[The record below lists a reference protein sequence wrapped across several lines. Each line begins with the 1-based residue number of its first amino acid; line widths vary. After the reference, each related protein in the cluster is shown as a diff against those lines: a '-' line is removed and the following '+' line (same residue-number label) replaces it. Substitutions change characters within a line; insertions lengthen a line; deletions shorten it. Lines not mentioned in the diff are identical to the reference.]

1 MRHIHIFF
9 VFAVLFC
16 GCGKKIVTVTG
27 EVLYEGAPAKDIA
40 VLFEPKSDAT
50 LVSES
55 GIGVTNSSGHFT
67 LESSGRK
74 RGIEPGTY
82 TVYMG
87 WKNPDP
93 VVDDTGGAGPPDG
106 VEIPVP
112 PSPYRFPEEQKEI
125 VVNVQGSGKNHFVI
139 KITPEEILCE

>member
-27 EVLYEGAPAKDIA
+27 EVLYEGTPAKDIA
-40 VLFEPKSDAT
+40 VVFEPKSDGT

-55 GIGVTNSSGHFT
+55 GLGVTGADGRFT
-67 LESSGRK
+67 LESSSRK
-74 RGIEPGTY
+74 RGVELGAY
-82 TVYMG
+82 TVHLG
-87 WKNPDP
+87 WKNPNP
-93 VVDDTGGAGPPDG
+93 IADDTGGAGPPPD

-112 PSPYRFPEEQKEI
+112 VSPYRFPEEQKEI
-125 VVNVQGSGKNHFVI
+125 VVNVQGSGKNHFVL
-139 KITPEEILCE
+139 KISPEAILCE